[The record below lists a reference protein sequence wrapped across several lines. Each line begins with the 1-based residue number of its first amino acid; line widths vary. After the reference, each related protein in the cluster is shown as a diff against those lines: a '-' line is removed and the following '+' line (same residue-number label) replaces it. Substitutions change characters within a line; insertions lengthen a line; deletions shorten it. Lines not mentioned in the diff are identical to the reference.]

1 MQHAIVFS
9 TSQPKKSLTNNI
21 IERLLID
28 HGQEIAG
35 TGIAEQNIEWLQPDH
50 AAQIMV
56 STNAHSSLAGLRAA
70 ADGIGIDVNMVATNN
85 RRKKLL
91 IADMDSTIIT
101 DESLDEMAARV
112 GIGAAV
118 AEITA
123 RSMNGELNFEEAL
136 EARVAMLAGKPATLF
151 DDTLAATQLI
161 DGAQILVRT
170 MRNHGAKCYIV
181 SGGFMPIATPVA
193 ESCGFHAAHAND
205 MDIAEGQIVGTVKK
219 PILGRNAKAEI
230 MADYCQQLQLH
241 SDDVAAIGDGANDLA
256 MLQIAGMGV
265 AFRGKPLLRNAISLQ
280 LNHTDLTGLLFLQG
294 YKVTDF
300 SN

>member
-9 TSQPKKSLTNNI
+9 TSQPQRPLTNNI
-21 IERLLID
+21 IEGLLQD
-28 HGQEIAG
+28 HGQG
-35 TGIAEQNIEWLQPDH
+35 VAEQDIEWLQPDH
-50 AAQIMV
+50 AAQIMT
-56 STNAHSSLAGLRAA
+56 STDAHSSLADLHANLRAA
-70 ADGIGIDVNMVATNN
+70 ADGISIDVNLVATNN

-91 IADMDSTIIT
+91 IADMDSTIIA
-101 DESLDEMAARV
+101 DESLDDMAARA

-151 DDTLAATQLI
+151 DDTLAATRLI

-205 MDIAEGQIVGTVKK
+205 MDIADGQIVGTVKK

>member
-9 TSQPKKSLTNNI
+9 TSQPQRPLTNSI
-21 IERLLID
+21 IEDLLQD
-28 HGQEIAG
+28 HGQG
-35 TGIAEQNIEWLQPDH
+35 VAEQDIEWLQPDH
-50 AAQIMV
+50 AAQIMT
-56 STNAHSSLAGLRAA
+56 STDAHSSLADLHANLRAA
-70 ADGIGIDVNMVATNN
+70 ADGISIDVNLVATNN

-91 IADMDSTIIT
+91 IADMDSTIIA
-101 DESLDEMAARV
+101 DESLDDMAARA

-151 DDTLAATQLI
+151 DDTLAATRLI

-205 MDIAEGQIVGTVKK
+205 MDLADGQIVGTVKK

-230 MADYCQQLQLH
+230 MADYCQRLQLH

-256 MLQIAGMGV
+256 MLQKAGMGV
-265 AFRGKPLLRNAISLQ
+265 AFRGKPLLRNAIRLQ
-280 LNHTDLTGLLFLQG
+280 LNHTNLTGLLFLQG
-294 YKVTDF
+294 YEATDF
-300 SN
+300 SG

>member
-9 TSQPKKSLTNNI
+9 TSQPQRPLTNNI
-21 IERLLID
+21 IEGLLQD
-28 HGQEIAG
+28 HGQG
-35 TGIAEQNIEWLQPDH
+35 VAEQDIEWLQPDH
-50 AAQIMV
+50 AAQIMT
-56 STNAHSSLAGLRAA
+56 STDAHSSLADLHANLRAA
-70 ADGIGIDVNMVATNN
+70 ADGISIDVNLVATNN

-91 IADMDSTIIT
+91 IADMDSTIIA
-101 DESLDEMAARV
+101 DESLDDMAARA

-151 DDTLAATQLI
+151 DDTLAATRLI

-205 MDIAEGQIVGTVKK
+205 MDLADGQIVGTVKK

-230 MADYCQQLQLH
+230 MADYCQRLQLH

-256 MLQIAGMGV
+256 MLQKAGMGV
-265 AFRGKPLLRNAISLQ
+265 AFRGKPLLRNAIRLQ
-280 LNHTDLTGLLFLQG
+280 LNHTNLTGLLFLQG
-294 YKVTDF
+294 YKATDF
-300 SN
+300 SD

>member
-9 TSQPKKSLTNNI
+9 TSQPQRPLTNNI
-21 IERLLID
+21 IEGLLQD
-28 HGQEIAG
+28 HGQG
-35 TGIAEQNIEWLQPDH
+35 VAEQDIEWLQPDH
-50 AAQIMV
+50 AAQIMT
-56 STNAHSSLAGLRAA
+56 STDAHSSLADLHANLRAA
-70 ADGIGIDVNMVATNN
+70 ADGISIDVNLVATNN

-91 IADMDSTIIT
+91 IADMDSTIIA
-101 DESLDEMAARV
+101 DESLDDMAARA

-151 DDTLAATQLI
+151 DDTLAATRLI

-205 MDIAEGQIVGTVKK
+205 MDLADGQIVGTVKK

-230 MADYCQQLQLH
+230 MADYCQRLQLQ

-256 MLQIAGMGV
+256 MLQTAGMGV
-265 AFRGKPLLRNAISLQ
+265 AFRGKPLLRNAIRLQ
-280 LNHTDLTGLLFLQG
+280 LNHTNLTGLLFLQG
-294 YKVTDF
+294 YKATDF
-300 SN
+300 SG

>member
-9 TSQPKKSLTNNI
+9 TSQPQRPLTNSI
-21 IERLLID
+21 IEDLLQD
-28 HGQEIAG
+28 HGQG
-35 TGIAEQNIEWLQPDH
+35 VAEQDIEWLQPDH
-50 AAQIMV
+50 AAQIMT
-56 STNAHSSLAGLRAA
+56 STDAHSSLADLHANLRAA
-70 ADGIGIDVNMVATNN
+70 ADGISIDVNLVATSN

-91 IADMDSTIIT
+91 IADMDSTIIA
-101 DESLDEMAARV
+101 DESLDDMAARA

-151 DDTLAATQLI
+151 DDTLAATRLI

-205 MDIAEGQIVGTVKK
+205 MDLADGQIVGTVKK

-230 MADYCQQLQLH
+230 MADYCQRLQLH

-256 MLQIAGMGV
+256 MLQTAGMGV
-265 AFRGKPLLRNAISLQ
+265 AFRGKPLLRNAIRLQ
-280 LNHTDLTGLLFLQG
+280 LNHTNLTGLLFLQG
-294 YKVTDF
+294 YRATDF
-300 SN
+300 SG

>member
-9 TSQPKKSLTNNI
+9 TSQPQRPLTNSI
-21 IERLLID
+21 IEGLLQD
-28 HGQEIAG
+28 HGQG
-35 TGIAEQNIEWLQPDH
+35 VAEQDIEWLQPDH
-50 AAQIMV
+50 AAQIMT
-56 STNAHSSLAGLRAA
+56 STDAHSSLADLHANLRAA
-70 ADGIGIDVNMVATNN
+70 ADGISIDVNLVATSN

-91 IADMDSTIIT
+91 IADMDSTIIA
-101 DESLDEMAARV
+101 DESLDDMAARA

-151 DDTLAATQLI
+151 DDTLAATRLI

-205 MDIAEGQIVGTVKK
+205 MDIADGQIVGTVKK

-230 MADYCQQLQLH
+230 MADYCQQLQLQ

-256 MLQIAGMGV
+256 MLQTAGMGV
-265 AFRGKPLLRNAISLQ
+265 AFRGKPLLRNAIRLQ
-280 LNHTDLTGLLFLQG
+280 LNHTNLTGLLFLQG
-294 YKVTDF
+294 YKATDF
-300 SN
+300 SG

>member
-9 TSQPKKSLTNNI
+9 TSQPQRPLTNNI
-21 IERLLID
+21 IEGLLQD
-28 HGQEIAG
+28 HGQG
-35 TGIAEQNIEWLQPDH
+35 VAEQDIEWLQPDH
-50 AAQIMV
+50 AAQIMT
-56 STNAHSSLAGLRAA
+56 STDAHSSLADLHANLRAA
-70 ADGIGIDVNMVATNN
+70 ADGISIDVNLVATNN

-91 IADMDSTIIT
+91 IADMDSTIIA
-101 DESLDEMAARV
+101 DESLDDMAARA

-151 DDTLAATQLI
+151 DDTLAATRLI

-205 MDIAEGQIVGTVKK
+205 MDLADGQIVGTVKK

-230 MADYCQQLQLH
+230 MADYCQRLQLH

-256 MLQIAGMGV
+256 MLQTAGMGV
-265 AFRGKPLLRNAISLQ
+265 AFRGKPLLRNAIRLQ
-280 LNHTDLTGLLFLQG
+280 LNHTNLTGLLFLQG
-294 YKVTDF
+294 YKATDF
-300 SN
+300 SG

>member
-9 TSQPKKSLTNNI
+9 TSQPQRPLTNSI
-21 IERLLID
+21 IEDLLQD
-28 HGQEIAG
+28 HGQG
-35 TGIAEQNIEWLQPDH
+35 VAEQDIEWLQPDH
-50 AAQIMV
+50 AAQIMT
-56 STNAHSSLAGLRAA
+56 STDAHSSLADLHANLRAA
-70 ADGIGIDVNMVATNN
+70 ADGISIDVNLVATNN

-91 IADMDSTIIT
+91 IADMDSTIIA
-101 DESLDEMAARV
+101 DESLDDMAARA

-151 DDTLAATQLI
+151 DDTLAATRLI

-205 MDIAEGQIVGTVKK
+205 MDLADGQIVGTVKK

-230 MADYCQQLQLH
+230 MADYCQRLQLH

-256 MLQIAGMGV
+256 MLQKAGMGV
-265 AFRGKPLLRNAISLQ
+265 AFRGKPLLRNAIRLQ
-280 LNHTDLTGLLFLQG
+280 LNHTNLTGLLFLQG
-294 YKVTDF
+294 YKATDF
-300 SN
+300 SG